1 MTTVNRINK
10 LESLIKTNECKI
22 DTIRDKVDSYK
33 QELKKLTDG
42 KLDESMRFKNKVF
55 YYKQDLEKYKQTK
68 EYKLQQEPYFRCA
81 ICNVPIFDG
90 VWELKDLLKNTNQ
103 LLNSNWRKHKQ
114 NCNVDC
120 GYCGVIFHTRYQK
133 NTHKCG
139 VKDVKLD
146 EWGTDEIT
154 CQGMNKKEYK
164 QFRDHRNRKCTAKER
179 IPTPEP
185 VSSPEPISKP
195 QPIKCE
201 ISEVESSSDEE
212 YESWHYNYKNYYVG
226 NKTKKVIDDHD
237 EHIGYMYQNRLIHS
251 DDDIYS
257 DFLSDLEDN

>member
-1 MTTVNRINK
+1 MTTVNRINR
-10 LESLIKTNECKI
+10 LECLIKTKECKI
-22 DTIRDKVDSYK
+22 DSIRDKVDSYK
-33 QELKKLTDG
+33 QELKKLTNG

-55 YYKQDLEKYKQTK
+55 YYTQDLEKFKKTK

-103 LLNSNWRKHKQ
+103 LLNSNWRKHREE
-114 NCNVDC
+114 CNTTC
-120 GYCGVIFHTRYQK
+120 NKCGVVFHTRYQK

-139 VKDVKLD
+139 VKDTKEL
-146 EWGTDEIT
+146 TNK
-154 CQGMNKKEYK
+154 GMNKKEYEEFIEHKKLKTLYKKK
-164 QFRDHRNRKCTAKER
+164 QKEKS
-179 IPTPEP
+179 PTPEP

-237 EHIGYMYQNRLIHS
+237 QHIGYMYQNRLIHS
-251 DDDIYS
+251 DDDIYQ